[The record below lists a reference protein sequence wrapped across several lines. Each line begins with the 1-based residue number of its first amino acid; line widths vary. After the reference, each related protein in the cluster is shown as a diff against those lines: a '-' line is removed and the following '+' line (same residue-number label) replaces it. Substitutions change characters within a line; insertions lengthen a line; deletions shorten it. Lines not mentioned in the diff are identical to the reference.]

1 MPSPSATKRNHE
13 PNFCMSPAHS
23 APLPATP
30 AAGAFRIAAIQTVS
44 GPDVTQNVEVVAGLV
59 AGAAAAGAR
68 LVALPEY
75 FPLITAD
82 EQAKVRIREQEG
94 NGLLQTFLADLAQR
108 HGVWLV
114 AGTIPLVA
122 EADDKVRNSTL
133 VFDDQGRRVARYDK
147 IHLFGFQRG
156 EERYDESATIEAGGE
171 VCVFDSP
178 VGRVGLSVCYDLRF
192 PELFRSMREVDL
204 IILPAA
210 FTYTT
215 GRAHWEVLL
224 RARAIE
230 NQCYVMAPAQG
241 GRHPSGRVTWGHTMI
256 IDPWGEVLA
265 CQEEGPGVVLADLDP
280 ARIASV
286 RESLPALRHRCL
298 G

>member
-1 MPSPSATKRNHE
+1 MTQTLAD
-13 PNFCMSPAHS
+13 PAVS
-23 APLPATP
+23 TV
-30 AAGAFRIAAIQTVS
+30 RIAAVQTVS
-44 GPDVTQNVEVVAGLV
+44 GPDVAENLRVAGELV
-59 AGAAAAGAR
+59 AEAAAAGAR

-82 EQAKVRIREQEG
+82 ETAKVRIRERDGEG
-94 NGLLQTFLADLAQR
+94 PLQDFLRETARR
-108 HGVWLV
+108 HKVCLV
-114 AGTIPLVA
+114 GGTIPLA
-122 EADDKVRNSTL
+122 ATADDKVRNSTL
-133 VFDDQGRRVARYDK
+133 VYDERGERIARYDK
-147 IHLFGFQRG
+147 VHLFGFRKG
-156 EERYDESATIEAGGE
+156 DESYDESLTIEAGRE
-171 VCVFDSP
+171 VVRFDSP
-178 VGRVGLSVCYDLRF
+178 AGPTGLSVCYDLRF
-192 PELFRSMREVDL
+192 PELFRAMGAVNL

-230 NQCYVMAPAQG
+230 NQCYVLAPAQG
-241 GRHPSGRVTWGHTMI
+241 GRHPSGRVTWGHSLV

-265 CQEEGPGVVLADLDP
+265 CREEGPGVVVADVDP

-298 G
+298 